1 MTTQSIPIKIDIQQR
16 IADLR
21 AALAEQDL
29 TAIIIPTADPHLSEY
44 LPKYWQTRE
53 WLSGFT
59 GSAGTL
65 VITADFAGLWADSRY
80 WVQAADELA
89 DTINGKTLSEKEE
102 YYRLFQEQAEV

>member
-1 MTTQSIPIKIDIQQR
+1 MSIHPSTPKTAISQR
-16 IADLR
+16 LTDLR
-21 AALAEQDL
+21 MVLTEHEL

-44 LPKYWQTRE
+44 LPEYWQTRE

-65 VITADFAGLWADSRY
+65 VVTADFAGLWVDSRY

-89 DTINGKTLSEKEE
+89 ETGIVMQKLTADQPNAIEW
-102 YYRLFQEQAEV
+102 R